1 MCPMCLCVSKKNV
14 LNKRPKM
21 IKVAIVEDD
30 PDIRKLTASLLNFY
44 PDIECIGSFD
54 SAEKYRDALP
64 NLSVDVVL
72 MDIGLPNQ
80 NGIDCIR
87 TCHEAYPNI
96 EYIMFTDHIEAK
108 NVFDALAVGASGYVL
123 KGGIPERLAEAI
135 REVKAGGSPMSR
147 RISRMVTASFKHT
160 EPLFPELEKLTEQER
175 AVLRGLDDGKSYKE
189 IAAQKFVSENTIR
202 SQVRSIYEKLQVHTR
217 TEALN
222 KLHGRI

>member
-1 MCPMCLCVSKKNV
+1 
-14 LNKRPKM
+14 M

-30 PDIRKLTASLLNFY
+30 ADISILTSSLLDFY
-44 PDIECIGSFD
+44 PDIEQIGRFE
-54 SAEKYRDALP
+54 SAEQYQKALP
-64 NLSVDVVL
+64 KLSVDVVL

-80 NGIDCIR
+80 NGIECVR
-87 TCHEAYPNI
+87 TCHAAFPSV

-108 NVFDALAVGASGYVL
+108 GVFEALSAGASGYVL
-123 KGGIPERLAEAI
+123 KGGLPEQLAEAI

-147 RISRMVTASFKHT
+147 QISRMVTASFHRT
-160 EPLFPELEKLTEQER
+160 EPLFPELDKLTEQEW
-175 AVLRGLDDGKSYKE
+175 AVLRGLDEGKSYKQ

-222 KLHGRI
+222 KWHQR